1 MAEASPTSV
10 LDLARLRA
18 DMASGRARS
27 IRVAAN
33 LSQSEVAAAI
43 GASRCTIASW
53 EQGYRRPW
61 GVLALRYMA
70 LLDALERQLGAEA
83 RP

>member
-18 DMASGRARS
+18 AMASGRAKS
-27 IRVAAN
+27 IRVAAD
-33 LSQSEVAAAI
+33 LTQAEVAAAI

-61 GVLALRYMA
+61 GALALRYIA
-70 LLDALERQLGAEA
+70 LLDALERQRGAEA